1 MSYYRRGEAD
11 ITSSLGK
18 RGMSFAGIFCKI
30 GGNMKKRILSF
41 ALVLMFCFSLIGTV
55 DLHDEHSHVHA
66 GQYTTLS
73 IFDWTDTSITVYAP
87 TSDYYITVTGPNDY
101 NESTSASSGNVDI
114 GTSNI
119 TFKGMAPETVY
130 TLTLFKTDDTQVE
143 QKTQK
148 TKASAPAT
156 PSAPTVKGYGSTNI
170 TLDTVSTQEY
180 SLDGGTTWQPASSG
194 NTTTFYYENQALPAD
209 RVSIKPGT
217 SYSIV
222 TRVKETTT
230 TMPSDKSDP
239 LPLTTVHVPTVVN
252 FATVDSS
259 SFTIS
264 AVAGV
269 EYSLDGNTYQTSG
282 RFTGIVPGQ
291 AYTIY
296 ARYAANAAENSAAGD
311 VYRQTITLPS
321 CTGPVIENTIGTNG
335 ELDLSF
341 TIKPGTFTVSDI
353 KYSGTLGYTNNGATV
368 SVPFSEETHQSLV
381 SGNGSLGYTITIKN
395 IPASALNLKYSLK
408 WSATVLGADYTLFEA
423 TDAPL
428 AHTHS
433 YAPATCTEP
442 ATCSCGATNGK
453 PLGHI
458 DADGNGIC
466 DRCNTTFC
474 QHVWSP
480 ANPTCEQSKTCTKC
494 GIVIAATGHTWTPA
508 TCTSPKTCSV
518 CGAKEGAALGH
529 STTQVNG
536 TKYYYCSRCG
546 RTDLIAHDSTNYN
559 GDHATCP
566 YCTSFN
572 CTNPNCRLY
581 KGCDGTAAGCKGG
594 NASGK
599 IPHTAGHAVCSS
611 CGGCLLADCEKYKG
625 CTTSKC
631 ADNPYGGTEDHK
643 PGNILHQTCP
653 KCGSCTYSICK
664 NYRGCDGTATG
675 CKNQGGTGSNH
686 LSTHQTCSIC
696 GSCLVTSCPL
706 YKGCTV
712 TTCNNK
718 PDQSTCAH
726 TWVAVK
732 YEVYPCSEEA
742 KTVWGGYGSGTFK
755 CSKCGKEETK
765 AVPASNHT
773 YGKREQLSIGTWVQ
787 KCTMCGDLK
796 ICEDQSCGHN
806 FTMYFRL
813 EITSATDCT
822 VGGTWTYKCTY
833 PGCGYIM
840 KKTVAAGS
848 HAFNSGVVTT
858 APTQTTPGVKTYT
871 CMVCNKTKTES
882 IPALGGACVNGH
894 TYGAWITTTKATCTT
909 AGEQTRTCS
918 VCNDIQTQTIPAT
931 GHSYGNYVT
940 LKNSTCKEAGYK
952 ERTCS
957 VCGKEDRV
965 TLPLADHD
973 MVLVS
978 SNEATCISD
987 GVTIKECSV
996 CKIRDEKTTPAT
1008 GVHSFVDDGDNA
1020 KKCVVCGF
1028 RYETVIDGNK
1038 KQMKFEENGVALTV
1052 TGSTADKYFYQVTE
1066 KKTEDY
1072 DWLDSWMTF
1081 LKDKGD
1087 VTSDA
1092 ALLTAYL
1099 VEVTNDGNKVSIGK
1113 EMTATISIP
1122 EENKKTAVKLYTV
1135 KGNAPVEITELKRD
1149 GNTITVSGE
1158 SLEDSTGDF
1167 FVISLKSAKK
1177 SNPAVAIVIGIVS
1190 VVAIAGVGGFF
1201 LYKKGF
1207 FTSGD

>member
-1 MSYYRRGEAD
+1 MKFIPARKKQRLNGAATEA
-11 ITSSLGK
+11 
-18 RGMSFAGIFCKI
+18 A
-30 GGNMKKRILSF
+30 
-41 ALVLMFCFSLIGTV
+41 
-55 DLHDEHSHVHA
+55 HSNA
-66 GQYTTLS
+66 
-73 IFDWTDTSITVYAP
+73 
-87 TSDYYITVTGPNDY
+87 
-101 NESTSASSGNVDI
+101 
-114 GTSNI
+114 
-119 TFKGMAPETVY
+119 
-130 TLTLFKTDDTQVE
+130 
-143 QKTQK
+143 
-148 TKASAPAT
+148 ASA
-156 PSAPTVKGYGSTNI
+156 
-170 TLDTVSTQEY
+170 
-180 SLDGGTTWQPASSG
+180 
-194 NTTTFYYENQALPAD
+194 
-209 RVSIKPGT
+209 
-217 SYSIV
+217 
-222 TRVKETTT
+222 
-230 TMPSDKSDP
+230 
-239 LPLTTVHVPTVVN
+239 
-252 FATVDSS
+252 
-259 SFTIS
+259 
-264 AVAGV
+264 
-269 EYSLDGNTYQTSG
+269 
-282 RFTGIVPGQ
+282 
-291 AYTIY
+291 
-296 ARYAANAAENSAAGD
+296 ARKK
-311 VYRQTITLPS
+311 Q
-321 CTGPVIENTIGTNG
+321 
-335 ELDLSF
+335 
-341 TIKPGTFTVSDI
+341 K
-353 KYSGTLGYTNNGATV
+353 K
-368 SVPFSEETHQSLV
+368 
-381 SGNGSLGYTITIKN
+381 
-395 IPASALNLKYSLK
+395 IPAS
-408 WSATVLGADYTLFEA
+408 D
-423 TDAPL
+423 
-428 AHTHS
+428 
-433 YAPATCTEP
+433 
-442 ATCSCGATNGK
+442 
-453 PLGHI
+453 
-458 DADGNGIC
+458 
-466 DRCNTTFC
+466 
-474 QHVWSP
+474 
-480 ANPTCEQSKTCTKC
+480 
-494 GIVIAATGHTWTPA
+494 
-508 TCTSPKTCSV
+508 
-518 CGAKEGAALGH
+518 
-529 STTQVNG
+529 
-536 TKYYYCSRCG
+536 
-546 RTDLIAHDSTNYN
+546 
-559 GDHATCP
+559 
-566 YCTSFN
+566 
-572 CTNPNCRLY
+572 
-581 KGCDGTAAGCKGG
+581 
-594 NASGK
+594 
-599 IPHTAGHAVCSS
+599 
-611 CGGCLLADCEKYKG
+611 
-625 CTTSKC
+625 
-631 ADNPYGGTEDHK
+631 
-643 PGNILHQTCP
+643 
-653 KCGSCTYSICK
+653 
-664 NYRGCDGTATG
+664 
-675 CKNQGGTGSNH
+675 
-686 LSTHQTCSIC
+686 
-696 GSCLVTSCPL
+696 
-706 YKGCTV
+706 
-712 TTCNNK
+712 
-718 PDQSTCAH
+718 
-726 TWVAVK
+726 
-732 YEVYPCSEEA
+732 
-742 KTVWGGYGSGTFK
+742 
-755 CSKCGKEETK
+755 
-765 AVPASNHT
+765 HT
-773 YGKREQLSIGTWVQ
+773 YGEREQLSIGTWVQ

-796 ICEDQSCGHN
+796 ICEDQTCGHN

-813 EITSATDCT
+813 QITSTTDCT

-833 PGCGYIM
+833 PGCGYTT

-871 CMVCNKTKTES
+871 CLVCNKTKTES

-894 TYGAWITTTKATCTT
+894 TYGEWITKTKATCTT

>member
-1 MSYYRRGEAD
+1 
-11 ITSSLGK
+11 
-18 RGMSFAGIFCKI
+18 MSFAENFCKI

-66 GQYTTLS
+66 DGGTVTALQV
-73 IFDWTDTSITVYAP
+73 IVITDTSIKVNAVSP
-87 TSDYYITVTGPNDY
+87 GYYITVTGENSGY
-101 NESTSASSGNVDI
+101 NVTTDGKTVGTYENVSI
-114 GTSNI
+114 SNTEI
-119 TFKGMAPETVY
+119 TFSGMKPATVY
-130 TLTLFKTDDTQVE
+130 TLTLFKTDGTQVGE
-143 QKTQK
+143 PKPQT
-148 TKASAPAT
+148 TKASAPDK
-156 PSAPTVKGYGSTNI
+156 PDVPMVVSVGSTYIKLN
-170 TLDTVSTQEY
+170 TVPTQEY
-180 SLDGGTTWQPASSG
+180 SLDGGETWQLPSG
-194 NTTTFYYENQALPAD
+194 TTTTFYYRNQALAAD

-239 LPLTTVHVPTVVN
+239 HTLTTVGIP
-252 FATVDSS
+252 SS
-259 SFTIS
+259 AEITSVGRDFFTIKTMP
-264 AVAGV
+264 GV
-269 EYSLDGNTYQTSG
+269 EYSTDQKTYFPASG
-282 RFTGIVPGQ
+282 SMIFANIEQGTVN
-291 AYTIY
+291 TIY
-296 ARYAANAAENSAAGD
+296 ARYAAVPSENRDAGD
-311 VYRQTITLPS
+311 DYTQTITLPS
-321 CTGPVIENTIGTNG
+321 CTGPVIENTIGTD
-335 ELDLSF
+335 EKLKLTF
-341 TIKPGTFTVSDI
+341 TIKSGTFTVSDI
-353 KYSGTLGYTNNGATV
+353 KYSGTLSYTNNTNNGATV
-368 SVPFSEETHQSLV
+368 SVPFSKETQQSLV
-381 SGNGSLGYTITIKN
+381 PGSGSLGYTITIEN
-395 IPASALNLKYSLK
+395 IPASATNMKYSVK
-408 WSATVLGADYTLFEA
+408 WSATVIGADYTLFEA
-423 TDAPL
+423 TNESL
-428 AHTHS
+428 VHTHS
-433 YAPATCTEP
+433 YAPATCTKP
-442 ATCSCGATNGK
+442 ATCSCGATNGE

-480 ANPTCEQSKTCTKC
+480 ANPSCEQSKTCTKC
-494 GIVIAATGHTWTPA
+494 GTVIAATGHTWTPA

-529 STTQVNG
+529 SVTPVAG
-536 TKYYYCSRCG
+536 TSYYRCSRCD
-546 RTDLIAHDSTNYN
+546 RDDLIAHDSTNYFGN
-559 GDHATCP
+559 HATCR

-594 NASGK
+594 NTSGK
-599 IPHTAGHAVCSS
+599 VPHIAGHGHDVCSK

-625 CTTSKC
+625 CTQSKC

-643 PGNILHQTCP
+643 PNNILHQTCP

-664 NYRGCDGTATG
+664 NYRGCDGTLVG

-718 PDQSTCAH
+718 PDPSTCAH

-742 KTVWGGYGSGTFK
+742 KTVWGGWGSGTFK

-773 YGKREQLSIGTWVQ
+773 YGEREQLSIGTWVQ

-796 ICEDQSCGHN
+796 ICEDQTCGHN

-813 EITSATDCT
+813 QITSTTDCT

-833 PGCGYIM
+833 PGCGYTT

-858 APTQTTPGVKTYT
+858 APTQTTPGVRTYT
-871 CMVCNKTKTES
+871 CLVCNKTKTEP

-894 TYGAWITTTKATCTT
+894 TYGAWIVAKKATCTT

-952 ERTCS
+952 VRTCAN
-957 VCGKEDRV
+957 CGDEDRV
-965 TLPLADHD
+965 VLPLTDHN

-978 SNEATCISD
+978 SKEATCVSD
-987 GVTIKECSV
+987 GETIKECSV
-996 CKIRDEKTTPAT
+996 CKLRDETTTPAT
-1008 GVHSFVDDGDNA
+1008 GIHSFVDDGDNA
-1020 KKCVVCGF
+1020 KKCAACGF

-1038 KQMKFEENGVALTV
+1038 KLMKFEENGVALTV

-1072 DWLDSWMTF
+1072 DWFDSWMKF

-1087 VTSDA
+1087 VSSDA
-1092 ALLTAYL
+1092 ELLTAYL

-1113 EMTATISIP
+1113 EMTATVSIP
-1122 EENKKTAVKLYTV
+1122 EENKKTAVKLYTI
-1135 KGNAPVEITELKRD
+1135 KGNAPVEITEFKRD

-1158 SLEDSTGDF
+1158 NLEDSTGDF
-1167 FVISLKSAKK
+1167 FVVSAKSAKK